1 MPVDPRFL
9 DLINYGICYV
19 LNERYGKEET
29 ESIFREVGKIL
40 YARIKEEGL
49 ISPTKNPV
57 DTLVEVARFLEKMG
71 YMERIDITK
80 RGNNELELDMY
91 GVSVLD
97 SSVKL
102 VESGRSPSH
111 YMTNIMFAALQD
123 YGIDA
128 ELIDLGFDTE
138 ENHVKE
144 KWILKR

>member
-29 ESIFREVGKIL
+29 ERVFKEVGKIL

-49 ISPTKNPV
+49 ITPAKDPM
-57 DTLVEVARFLEKMG
+57 DTLIEIARFLEKMG
-71 YMERIDITK
+71 YMARIDIT
-80 RGNNELELDMY
+80 RRSDRELELDMY
-91 GVSVLD
+91 GISVLD

-128 ELIDLGFDTE
+128 ELIDLGFDVK

-144 KWILKR
+144 KWILKQ

>member
-1 MPVDPRFL
+1 MPVDPKFF
-9 DLINYGICYV
+9 DLVNYGICYV
-19 LNERYGKEET
+19 LNEKYGREET
-29 ESIFREVGKIL
+29 EKIFKEVGRVL
-40 YARIKEEGL
+40 YTRIKEEGL
-49 ISPTKNPV
+49 INPAN
-57 DTLVEVARFLEKMG
+57 DPMDALIEVARFLERMG
-71 YMERIDITK
+71 YMEKIDITRRSDK
-80 RGNNELELDMY
+80 ELELDMY

-102 VESGRSPSH
+102 VESGRAPSH

-144 KWILKR
+144 KWILKK